1 MYYIFTTKTEAKQYD
16 TDVTALH
23 NFDTTSN
30 YANPI
35 KHPTLNKWAI
45 ICSPKLVL
53 ENQEPQVLT
62 SDWFAEITF

>member
-1 MYYIFTTKTEAKQYD
+1 MNYIFTTQEQAINYD
-16 TDVTALH
+16 KDVTALH

-30 YANPI
+30 WAKPI
-35 KHPTLNKWAI
+35 KHPTLNKWAV

-62 SDWFAEITF
+62 SDWFSHDI

>member
-1 MYYIFTTKTEAKQYD
+1 MHYIFYTISAANNYD
-16 TDVTALH
+16 RDVTALH

-30 YANPI
+30 WATPI
-35 KHPTLNKWAI
+35 KHPTLNKWAV

-62 SDWFAEITF
+62 SDWFINDI

>member
-30 YANPI
+30 WATPI
-35 KHPTLNKWAI
+35 KHPTLNKWAVL
-45 ICSPKLVL
+45 CSPKLIL
-53 ENQEPQVLT
+53 EYQEPQELT
-62 SDWFAEITF
+62 SDWFNTIE